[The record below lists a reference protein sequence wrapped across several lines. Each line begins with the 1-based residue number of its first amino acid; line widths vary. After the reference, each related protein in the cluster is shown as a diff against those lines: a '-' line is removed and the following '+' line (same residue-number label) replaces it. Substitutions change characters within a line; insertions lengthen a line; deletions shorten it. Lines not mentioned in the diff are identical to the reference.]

1 MIRALTIALGLAVAT
16 AANAQQLAP
25 QTMVRQLIAND
36 ANIKAALAIE
46 LDKANARIAALMAEN
61 EALKK
66 AQDKTEAKK
75 P

>member
-1 MIRALTIALGLAVAT
+1 MIRAFTIALGLAVAT

-46 LDKANARIAALMAEN
+46 LDKANARIAALIAEN

-66 AQDKTEAKK
+66 AQGKTEAKK